1 MNLTTTY
8 EGDYQIEGGAWIP
21 VAGTMTVNAE
31 TQQADIWRAKTRNV
45 AEP

>member
-1 MNLTTTY
+1 MDLTTTY
-8 EGDYQIEGGAWIP
+8 DGDYQIDGSGWIP
-21 VAGTMTVNAE
+21 VVGTMPVQAE